1 MKKNLRNICL
11 LLITIVGI
19 IYFPMYIY
27 AYDIETL
34 DESTDLTE
42 IENKESDI
50 INAAEAFFEE
60 SSNQELTIDY
70 SRAVKIYVDTNIYEN
85 TQMYP
90 TLLRRILGNAT
101 YLWEVPVRVSENNYV
116 ICTVSRKP
124 PITEEVK
131 KELLENKVFT
141 ENEIMEAEK
150 QVGQWEIASSVYNDN
165 NSDYIDTISSILEE
179 DYNPDD
185 IKQLFLLGGTPNM
198 RLPFALFE
206 ENGRYKILTM
216 EVTTQ
221 EGDSA
226 SSFSDSIFN
235 EVQENSIYDFED
247 VQGILAHKTDETNL
261 GDSGLGVSK
270 EELQSPKAQNQYM
283 FVVIICLF
291 SIIIVVSGICYY
303 RHRKKQNKIKS

>member
-1 MKKNLRNICL
+1 
-11 LLITIVGI
+11 
-19 IYFPMYIY
+19 
-27 AYDIETL
+27 
-34 DESTDLTE
+34 
-42 IENKESDI
+42 
-50 INAAEAFFEE
+50 
-60 SSNQELTIDY
+60 
-70 SRAVKIYVDTNIYEN
+70 
-85 TQMYP
+85 
-90 TLLRRILGNAT
+90 
-101 YLWEVPVRVSENNYV
+101 
-116 ICTVSRKP
+116 
-124 PITEEVK
+124 
-131 KELLENKVFT
+131 
-141 ENEIMEAEK
+141 MEAEK

-261 GDSGLGVSK
+261 GDSTPCQGH
-270 EELQSPKAQNQYM
+270 
-283 FVVIICLF
+283 F
-291 SIIIVVSGICYY
+291 
-303 RHRKKQNKIKS
+303 